1 MRSSMFYLLVLFF
14 VSQSQ
19 SCTEAKANVQN
30 SEDSIGTPVA
40 NYDFGA
46 QLFSSDFTDVEVFL
60 SDIKKRHEGKTII
73 LDLWGTSCPP
83 CLKDFSNSH
92 EIKKELIAQ
101 DVVIVYLCAGRSSKP
116 DKWHQI
122 VQEMQL
128 VGDHI
133 YLDRASTTLFMDK
146 YGFRNYPNYV
156 VIDKDGNE
164 NSKMI
169 RGVASIN
176 VEQFITK
183 MQ

>member
-1 MRSSMFYLLVLFF
+1 MRSSMFYLLLLFF

-46 QLFSSDFTDVEVFL
+46 QLFSSDFTDVELFL

-92 EIKKELIAQ
+92 EIKKELIVKMLSSYIYALDEAQ
-101 DVVIVYLCAGRSSKP
+101 NLTNGTK
-116 DKWHQI
+116 
-122 VQEMQL
+122 
-128 VGDHI
+128 
-133 YLDRASTTLFMDK
+133 LFK
-146 YGFRNYPNYV
+146 KCN
-156 VIDKDGNE
+156 
-164 NSKMI
+164 
-169 RGVASIN
+169 
-176 VEQFITK
+176 
-183 MQ
+183 